1 MGLKRRCINIK
12 AIYREDILDEDFFMD
27 YLGVVSTVKKITIKN
42 DDEEKFYLYTSFY
55 NLRTDQ
61 HDPIIIIKKDEN
73 TFLYIFDILNG
84 LLITKVWIN
93 ILKHFGEEGNPD
105 EVIDWFWKTYK
116 DEINHLGSN

>member
-1 MGLKRRCINIK
+1 MK